1 MAQKQEDKD
10 SYVVNIPFW
19 EVDPKNGKDK
29 PKFEV
34 NQPYTGD
41 RIEAYLSWEPH
52 PLIKR
57 VPAPSAGS
65 NNPGTKKDE
74 ESA

>member
-1 MAQKQEDKD
+1 MAQKQED

-19 EVDPKNGKDK
+19 EVDPKTGRDL
-29 PKFEV
+29 PPFEV
-34 NQPYTGD
+34 NQPYDGP
-41 RIEAYLSWEPH
+41 RKEAYLNWEPH
-52 PLIKR
+52 PLIRR
-57 VPAPSAGS
+57 VPAPPAGS